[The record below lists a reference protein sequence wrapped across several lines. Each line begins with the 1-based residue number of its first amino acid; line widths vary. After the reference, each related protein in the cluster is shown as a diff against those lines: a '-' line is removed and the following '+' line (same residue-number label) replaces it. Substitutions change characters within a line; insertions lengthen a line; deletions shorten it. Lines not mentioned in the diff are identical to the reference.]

1 MKKIAA
7 ILCFCLLAVLPQFSS
22 ADDKTVALLSQL
34 STNISSLG
42 DYRVDFEVTAEGR
55 QMEGSYMVSG
65 QKFRIITPDFEVI
78 SDGESRYEVN
88 HEIAEVIVDVMDT
101 SEVNILINPVKAFEF
116 AESGFASSYVGE
128 TEVDGRL
135 CDLVELKPLGEE
147 PTITRVKLYLGR
159 DSGLPV
165 RLEYGIDGIDD
176 DVSVSVSSFRN
187 DPDIKSSD
195 FSFDKSAYK
204 DYEIVDFR

>member
-1 MKKIAA
+1 MKKIVA
-7 ILCFCLLAVLPQFSS
+7 ISFCFMLVVLPSFCR
-22 ADDKTVALLSQL
+22 ADDKAVGLLSQL
-34 STNISSLG
+34 SANIAALD
-42 DYRVDFEVTAEGR
+42 DYRVEFMVEAENR
-55 QMEGSYMVSG
+55 QTQGSYIVSG
-65 QKFRIITPDFEVI
+65 QKFRIITPEFEVI

-88 HEIAEVIVDVMDT
+88 HEILEVIVDAMDT

-135 CDLVELKPLGEE
+135 CDIVELKPLGEE

>member
-1 MKKIAA
+1 MKKIVA
-7 ILCFCLLAVLPQFSS
+7 ISFCFMLVVLPSFCR
-22 ADDKTVALLSQL
+22 ADDKAVGLLSQL
-34 STNISSLG
+34 SANIAALD
-42 DYRVDFEVTAEGR
+42 DYRVEFMVEAENR
-55 QMEGSYMVSG
+55 QTQGSYIVSG
-65 QKFRIITPDFEVI
+65 QKFRIITPEFEVI

-88 HEIAEVIVDVMDT
+88 HEILEVIVDAMDT

-116 AESGFASSYVGE
+116 AENSFAPSYVGE
-128 TEVDGRL
+128 TEIDGRF

>member
-1 MKKIAA
+1 MKKIVA
-7 ILCFCLLAVLPQFSS
+7 ISFCFMLVVLPSFCR
-22 ADDKTVALLSQL
+22 ADDKAVGLLSQL
-34 STNISSLG
+34 SANIAALD
-42 DYRVDFEVTAEGR
+42 DYRVEFMVEAENR
-55 QMEGSYMVSG
+55 QTQGSYIVSG
-65 QKFRIITPDFEVI
+65 QKFRIITPEFEVI

-88 HEIAEVIVDVMDT
+88 HEILEVIVDAMDT

-116 AESGFASSYVGE
+116 AENSFAPSYVGE
-128 TEVDGRL
+128 TEVDGRF
-135 CDLVELKPLGEE
+135 CDLVELKPLGEDSA
-147 PTITRVKLYLGR
+147 ITRVKLYLGR

>member
-1 MKKIAA
+1 MKKIVA
-7 ILCFCLLAVLPQFSS
+7 ISFCFMLVVLPSFCR
-22 ADDKTVALLSQL
+22 ADDKAVGLLSQL
-34 STNISSLG
+34 SANIAALD
-42 DYRVDFEVTAEGR
+42 DYRVEFMVEAENR
-55 QMEGSYMVSG
+55 QTQGSYIVSG
-65 QKFRIITPDFEVI
+65 QKFRIITPEFEVI

-88 HEIAEVIVDVMDT
+88 HEILEVIVDAMDT

-116 AESGFASSYVGE
+116 AENSFAPSYVGE
-128 TEVDGRL
+128 TEVDGRF
-135 CDLVELKPLGEE
+135 CDLVELKPLGEDSA
-147 PTITRVKLYLGR
+147 ITRVKLYLGR

-165 RLEYGIDGIDD
+165 RLEYAIDGIDD

>member
-1 MKKIAA
+1 MKKIVA
-7 ILCFCLLAVLPQFSS
+7 ISFCFMLVVLPSFCR
-22 ADDKTVALLSQL
+22 ADDKAVGLLSQL
-34 STNISSLG
+34 SANIAALD
-42 DYRVDFEVTAEGR
+42 DYRVEFMVEAENR
-55 QMEGSYMVSG
+55 QTQGSYIVSG
-65 QKFRIITPDFEVI
+65 QKFRIITPEFEVI

-128 TEVDGRL
+128 TEVDGRF

-204 DYEIVDFR
+204 DYEVVDFR